1 MHEGAGLKS
10 RRDSEYTAAIW
21 GSDRGLVFL
30 LHNQFTVWIPLHITL
45 NIHLS
50 LDPLKSLFASPH
62 FALFQ
67 LRFTLL
73 FDSPS
78 ENSNLCRST
87 NMKHNRKMPFFNF
100 ILLPSSPGFPF
111 LLSNSL
117 PCHFTVPPQ
126 IVHRLHFLAKLG
138 TLRVIIQA
146 CVCSH
151 WCAINHVE
159 GQTIPAFNPNCGN
172 HLNYSSGGHNRG
184 SPINNILHVG
194 SEHRLLL

>member
-1 MHEGAGLKS
+1 MHVGAGLKS
-10 RRDSEYTAAIW
+10 RRDSEHTAAIW

-87 NMKHNRKMPFFNF
+87 NMKRCRRNFNF
-100 ILLPSSPGFPF
+100 ILPPSSSGFPF
-111 LLSNSL
+111 SDNSL
-117 PCHFTVPPQ
+117 QCHFTVPPQ
-126 IVHRLHFLAKLG
+126 IVHRLNFLAKLG

-146 CVCSH
+146 CVCSLR
-151 WCAINHVE
+151 CGINHIE
-159 GQTIPAFNPNCGN
+159 GQIISALSPNCGY
-172 HLNYSSGGHNRG
+172 HLHHSSGGHNTG

-194 SEHRLLL
+194 YEHRLLL